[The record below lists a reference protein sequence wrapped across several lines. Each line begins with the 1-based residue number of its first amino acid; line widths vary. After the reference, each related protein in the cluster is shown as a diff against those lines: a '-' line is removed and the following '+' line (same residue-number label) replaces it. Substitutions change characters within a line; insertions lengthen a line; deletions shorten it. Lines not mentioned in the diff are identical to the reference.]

1 MPENA
6 FAYRHS
12 HAFHA
17 AVAALDAKQK
27 FIKPHCPWQNG
38 YVERFS
44 RTLQVEWAHRH
55 VFLSNEEPAQ
65 ALALWLET
73 YNARCQHTVLR
84 GLPPISRL

>member
-44 RTLQVEWAHRH
+44 RTLQVE
-55 VFLSNEEPAQ
+55 
-65 ALALWLET
+65 
-73 YNARCQHTVLR
+73 
-84 GLPPISRL
+84 